1 MGGPGSG
8 RKKGSKNRVKSGS
21 DQGKI
26 SRGGG
31 IRSAKG
37 GASKAKLGGV
47 KTKGMVSKGSFAS
60 TRKLAGKNM
69 KESKFGKSYK
79 SDYKFA

>member
-21 DQGKI
+21 DKGKI
-26 SRGGG
+26 TSVGRNKSTGL
-31 IRSAKG
+31 
-37 GASKAKLGGV
+37 KAGTGYKV
-47 KTKGMVSKGSFAS
+47 KGMVSKGSFAT